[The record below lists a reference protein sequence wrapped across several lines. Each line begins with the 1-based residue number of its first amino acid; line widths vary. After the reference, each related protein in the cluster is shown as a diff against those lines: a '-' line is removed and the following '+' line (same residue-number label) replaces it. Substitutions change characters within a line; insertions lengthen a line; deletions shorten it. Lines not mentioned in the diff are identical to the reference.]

1 MTEKGEVIKMAA
13 MITHHPEV
21 KKRLEATQAMAT
33 AGKKAKISNK
43 HTKEHFISIFKIANN
58 QDMKTSFNL
67 DDESMNA
74 FTVIVFH
81 TLDQKS

>member
-1 MTEKGEVIKMAA
+1 MTERGEVIKMAA

-21 KKRLEATQAMAT
+21 KERLEATHAIPT
-33 AGKKAKISNK
+33 ANQMVKISSKN
-43 HTKEHFISIFKIANN
+43 TIEHFISIFKTDSN

-74 FTVIVFH
+74 FTVLVFH
-81 TLDQKS
+81 TLN